1 MSRHIAFYLL
11 IGMSAL
17 SESAHAGRLLDY
29 IRNYDLNDYA
39 LGVSL
44 SLGETPYV
52 GAENSVF
59 AYPYLTSFR
68 DSAFTDDWILIREG
82 NLGVRWASE
91 NHWELALM
99 GRVQTLGPG
108 SGDVPALR
116 GLEDR
121 KWTLELAP
129 MVGYRG
135 WPVHVDFKTYADIL
149 DRHGGLISELTLSL
163 PYESSRGYI
172 VPSVRA
178 IQYSQDFTNY
188 YYGVSAAEAGPLRP
202 QYQADDATNTALK
215 LRWGYAITDKWL
227 LSGSIGIEFLDD
239 EISNSPIVDNDSLW
253 SGNIGVA
260 YNSDIFEP
268 RASERAGRIQS
279 RAEFRVAAFSDSVDT
294 KILRNASDGTPGS
307 EIDLENLLG
316 LPDEETILQIDAIFR
331 FGDYHRL
338 ELGYFELERTGTA
351 TLPTDTNFGDEQ
363 FAAGTVVDSRFDT
376 NILRLSY
383 AYSLINDAQK
393 ELGFMAGLHF
403 SKFNTEISSS
413 MTGQRATSSA
423 DTPLPVVGAHGSIA
437 LGKKASLGARV
448 QLFRMDFDRYEGLL
462 SYLTVD
468 LQRRFG
474 DNFSIGLA
482 YNFYT
487 MKLESS
493 ESDLTG
499 SLQIRHSGP
508 ALFVSAGF

>member
-1 MSRHIAFYLL
+1 MVRHFLSGL
-11 IGMSAL
+11 IIGTLAL
-17 SESAHAGRLLDY
+17 GDNAAAGKLLDY

-52 GAENSVF
+52 GAENSAF

-82 NLGVRWASE
+82 NLGVRWVSDSG
-91 NHWELALM
+91 WELALM
-99 GRVQTLGPG
+99 GRVQTLGLG
-108 SGDVPALR
+108 SDDVPELR

-129 MVGYRG
+129 MIGYRG
-135 WPVHVDFKTYADIL
+135 WPVHIDFKIYADIL

-163 PYESSRGYI
+163 PMEWSRGYI
-172 VPSVRA
+172 VPNVRA
-178 IQYSQDFTNY
+178 IQYSSDFTNY

-202 QYQADDATNTALK
+202 QYQADDATNIELK

-227 LSGSIGIEFLDD
+227 LSGSIGAEFLHDA
-239 EISNSPIVDNDSLW
+239 ISNSPIVDKDMLW

-279 RAEFRVAAFSDSVDT
+279 RLEFRVAAFSDSVDT
-294 KILRNASDGTPGS
+294 EIVRNASDGTPGS
-307 EIDLENLLG
+307 EIDLENFLG
-316 LPDEETILQIDAIFR
+316 LPDEQTILQLDAIFR
-331 FGDYHRL
+331 FSDYHRL
-338 ELGYFELERTGTA
+338 ELGYFELERSGTA
-351 TLPTDTNFGDEQ
+351 TLQTEVNFGDEQ

-393 ELGFMAGLHF
+393 ELGFMAGVHF
-403 SKFNTEISSS
+403 SKFDAEISAEA
-413 MTGQRATSSA
+413 TGQRATSSA
-423 DTPLPVVGAHGSIA
+423 ETPLPVVGAHGSIA
-437 LGKKASLGARV
+437 LGRKASLGARI
-448 QLFRMDFDRYEGLL
+448 QLFRMDFDSYDGYL

-474 DNFSIGLA
+474 DNFSVGLA
-482 YNFYT
+482 YNFYM
-487 MKLESS
+487 MKLDSS
-493 ESDLTG
+493 ENDLTG
-499 SLQIRHSGP
+499 SLEIRHSGP
-508 ALFVSAGF
+508 AFFVSAGF

>member
-1 MSRHIAFYLL
+1 MLPRISFCLL
-11 IGMSAL
+11 L
-17 SESAHAGRLLDY
+17 VFLVVSEHARAGKLLDY

-52 GAENSVF
+52 AAENSAF

-68 DSAFTDDWILIREG
+68 DSAFTNDWILIREG
-82 NLGVRWASE
+82 NLGVRWVSDSG
-91 NHWELALM
+91 WELALM
-99 GRVQTLGPG
+99 GRVQTLGLG
-108 SGDVPALR
+108 SDDVPELR

-135 WPVHVDFKTYADIL
+135 WPVHIDFKTYADIL

-163 PYESSRGYI
+163 PFESSRGYI

-178 IQYSQDFTNY
+178 IQYSRDFTNY
-188 YYGVSAAEAGPLRP
+188 YYGVSTAEAGPLRP

-227 LSGSIGIEFLDD
+227 LSGSIGVEFLDD
-239 EISNSPIVDNDSLW
+239 EISSSPIVDKDMLW

-260 YNSDIFEP
+260 YNSNIFEP

-294 KILRNASDGTPGS
+294 EIVRNGSDGTRGS
-307 EIDLENLLG
+307 EIDLENFLG
-316 LPDEETILQIDAIFR
+316 LPDEETILQIDVIFR
-331 FGDYHRL
+331 FGDYHRV
-338 ELGYFELERTGTA
+338 ELGYFELERNGTT
-351 TLPTDTNFGDEQ
+351 TLPTDVNFGDEQ

-376 NILRLSY
+376 SILRLSY

-403 SKFNTEISSS
+403 SKFNIEISSS
-413 MTGQRATSSA
+413 ATGQRATSNA

-437 LGKKASLGARV
+437 IGKRASLGARI

-474 DNFSIGLA
+474 ENFSVGLA
-482 YNFYT
+482 YNYYT

-493 ESDLTG
+493 KSDLTG

-508 ALFVSAGF
+508 AFFVSAGF

>member
-1 MSRHIAFYLL
+1 MLRRISLL
-11 IGMSAL
+11 VLVGTLSAGD
-17 SESAHAGRLLDY
+17 SAYAGKLLDY
-29 IRNYDLNDYA
+29 IRDYDLNDYA

-52 GAENSVF
+52 GAENSAF
-59 AYPYLTSFR
+59 GYPYLTSFR

-82 NLGVRWASE
+82 NLGVRWVSD
-91 NHWELALM
+91 NDWELGLL
-99 GRVQTLGPG
+99 GRVQTLGLG
-108 SGDVPALR
+108 SDDVPELR

-135 WPVHVDFKTYADIL
+135 WPVHIDFKTYADIL
-149 DRHGGLISELTLSL
+149 DRHGGLSSELTLSL
-163 PYESSRGYI
+163 PYEWSRGYV

-178 IQYSQDFTNY
+178 IQYSKDFTNY
-188 YYGVSAAEAGPLRP
+188 YYGVSAAEARPSRP
-202 QYQADDATNTALK
+202 QYQAGGATNTTLK
-215 LRWGYAITDKWL
+215 MRWGYAITDKWL
-227 LSGSIGIEFLDD
+227 LSGSIGVEYLDS
-239 EISNSPIVDNDSLW
+239 EISNSPIVDKDTLW

-260 YNSDIFEP
+260 YNSDIFQP
-268 RASERAGRIQS
+268 RGSERAGRKQS
-279 RAEFRVAAFSDSVDT
+279 RFEFRVAAFSDSVDT
-294 KILRNASDGTPGS
+294 KIVRNASDGTPGS
-307 EIDLENLLG
+307 EIDLENVLG
-316 LPDEETILQIDAIFR
+316 LSDEETILQLDAIFR
-331 FGDYHRL
+331 IGDYHRI
-338 ELGYFELERTGTA
+338 ELGYFELERSGTT
-351 TLPTDTNFGDEQ
+351 TLQSAIDFGDET
-363 FAAGTVVDSRFDT
+363 FDAATTIDSIFDT
-376 NILRLSY
+376 TIFRISY
-383 AYSLINDAQK
+383 AYSLINDDQK

-403 SKFNTEISSS
+403 SRFNTEISSEA
-413 MTGQRATSSA
+413 TGQRAASTA

-437 LGKKASLGARV
+437 LGKKASLGARI

-474 DNFSIGLA
+474 ENFSVGLA

-493 ESDLTG
+493 ENDLTG